1 MTAYTI
7 TPVGLGGR
15 LLHGK
20 AERIEGWDLRLIEE
34 NERLRCEVDD
44 LRRVAAGA
52 QRLSER
58 LESESA
64 LRVKA
69 QSRLHRVAAALASVT
84 FERPDLFA
92 VVNRVRVEIWRDGDV

>member
-34 NERLRCEVDD
+34 NARLRAELDEA
-44 LRRVAAGA
+44 RRVAVGA

-58 LESESA
+58 LENESA

-69 QSRLHRVAAALASVT
+69 QVRLHRVAGALAQVT

-92 VVNRVRVEIWRDGDV
+92 VVDRVRVEIWRDGDV